1 MTCSAVGSFLL
12 LCGLPLTP
20 DDATACH
27 SHTQRNAEL
36 VTAMAELQRK
46 LTRERELAA
55 AATRDAKATKA
66 RLAVALRAARA
77 ARWGPAA
84 AVAGPSGDAGLGDA
98 HSGEV
103 LESPMVAPDSADD
116 HRPLLDGD
124 EDDMAAHG
132 GPRTELDG
140 RPATS
145 AGLSRSQ
152 VYGGAPAT
160 APAFPSARPGTRA
173 GALRARRDEGLGET
187 QPPSNGTLPDDP
199 VTPEEGQPA
208 VVAQLRGALREAHD
222 ECETLRRTVRQLRDQ
237 VAAAA
242 TSTAGD
248 DDTLARLRS
257 ALSTAHAREE
267 ALRQRSEADAASLA
281 AFKAN
286 HAAVLRQLEA
296 THARLAAERAAVGR
310 LTHQVE
316 EGGRGAGGSG
326 TSRVAE
332 LESQVEGLRAEHAAL
347 SAENKRLVDAALVAP
362 NRAAELRA
370 ARAALAE
377 CARGKA
383 QAEGSLA
390 DAKRI
395 LLAYGADLTTGG
407 PPLPGEDYR
416 AIRSDRDAL
425 KSAAAKL
432 RVELEAAQEALNLLR
447 AHPPPSAAP
456 PPAAHSAALL
466 PAVTD
471 EQWQEAVEER
481 ARLGEQVATLDA
493 QLVAKGKH
501 IALLEAQVED
511 LRSEVAHLRALLALG
526 DASAAEAQAQVEEQA
541 ARAAA
546 ERERAAAAVA
556 AAAAAATA
564 AAQVARQEAP
574 PLSPP
579 PPQQQPVRRDPFAM
593 SDFEDVRGS
602 AAAPPQSPPPAAA
615 AAAEE
620 EDVGGEEDDI
630 PGLGP
635 DENIAELHLERLS
648 LEKSALRG
656 ESNPNTFLTV
666 DFFEHE
672 TQATPLAAGWSVDLS
687 QTFEFV
693 VAVDNLF
700 IQFME
705 LDCLRLDLHVA
716 HGLDFR
722 TVGSAAWPLRRVLD
736 VPRGQRARE
745 AATSHDVQFRATSGE
760 VVATL
765 SLRMRLVRPVTE
777 ALRLY
782 RALPAFDFG
791 IGRISEAKREARMSF
806 QFAGPRPMGAAGIGL
821 GAAAESTVTV
831 AIERVTLLPHAARA
845 PALRNCA
852 VAFDFLGTVFSEEDQ
867 RTGVACHTGDGQL
880 RFGWRR
886 AYNVA
891 PTTAPAAWRALR
903 SAVADNDGTAAVA
916 FVLLADAQGQA
927 PQEVGF
933 ARLTFAS
940 LMRDGDARDV
950 DLVLTDEEGNDLGAC
965 TVSVLGSQA
974 LHAAAQA

>member
-1 MTCSAVGSFLL
+1 
-12 LCGLPLTP
+12 
-20 DDATACH
+20 
-27 SHTQRNAEL
+27 
-36 VTAMAELQRK
+36 MAELQRK

-84 AVAGPSGDAGLGDA
+84 AVGGHSEDGGFGEAP
-98 HSGEV
+98 SGEV
-103 LESPMVAPDSADD
+103 HESSMLAPAED
-116 HRPLLDGD
+116 HRGMLASERPSLDGD
-124 EDDMAAHG
+124 EEDMESG
-132 GPRTELDG
+132 GARTELDG

-152 VYGGAPAT
+152 VYGGAPAS
-160 APAFPSARPGTRA
+160 APAVRPGTRA
-173 GALRARRDEGLGET
+173 GAVRARRDEGLGET
-187 QPPSNGTLPDDP
+187 LPPFIDALPD
-199 VTPEEGQPA
+199 VANAEAQEEGQHG
-208 VVAQLRGALREAHD
+208 VVTQLRSALREAQD
-222 ECETLRRTVRQLRDQ
+222 ECDALRRTVRQLRDQ
-237 VAAAA
+237 AAAAA
-242 TSTAGD
+242 TSSAGD

-257 ALSTAHAREE
+257 ALTTAHAREE

-296 THARLAAERAAVGR
+296 THTRLAAERAAVGR
-310 LTHQVE
+310 LTHQLE

-326 TSRVAE
+326 TSRIAE
-332 LESQVEGLRAEHAAL
+332 LEATVEALRAENSAV
-347 SAENKRLVDAALVAP
+347 SAENKRLVDTALVAP

-383 QAEGSLA
+383 QAEGALA

-395 LLAYGADLTTGG
+395 LLAYGADLTAGG

-416 AIRSDRDAL
+416 AVRADRDAL

-447 AHPPPSAAP
+447 AHPPPSAVP
-456 PPAAHSAALL
+456 PPAAHSATLL
-466 PAVTD
+466 PVVTD
-471 EQWQEAVEER
+471 EQWQEAVEEK

-493 QLVAKGKH
+493 QLVAKEKH
-501 IALLEAQVED
+501 ISLLDAQVED
-511 LRSEVAHLRALLALG
+511 LRAEVAHLRAHVALG
-526 DASAAEAQAQVEEQA
+526 DATAAEKQ
-541 ARAAA
+541 ARAEEEAA
-546 ERERAAAAVA
+546 CAAADRER
-556 AAAAAATA
+556 AAATA
-564 AAQVARQEAP
+564 AAVAEATAAAVKRQQP
-574 PLSPP
+574 PPPSTPPPPP

-593 SDFEDVRGS
+593 SDFDDVRAS
-602 AAAPPQSPPPAAA
+602 AAAPQPPPPPPPAAPA
-615 AAAEE
+615 VE
-620 EDVGGEEDDI
+620 EDDAAGEEDDI

-635 DENIAELHLERLS
+635 DENIAELHLEHLT
-648 LEKSALRG
+648 LEKTALRG

-745 AATSHDVQFRATSGE
+745 AATSHAVQFRATNGE

-765 SLRMRLVRPVTE
+765 GLRMRLVRPVTE

-806 QFAGPRPMGAAGIGL
+806 QFAGPRPSL
-821 GAAAESTVTV
+821 GALAVDTASAAESTVTIAV
-831 AIERVTLLPHAARA
+831 ERVTLLPHAARA
-845 PALRNCA
+845 ASLRNCA

-867 RTGVACHTGDGQL
+867 RTGVASHAGDGQL

-886 AYNVA
+886 SYNVA

-903 SAVADNDGTAAVA
+903 AAVADNDGTAAVA

-950 DLVLTDEEGNDLGAC
+950 ELVLTDEDGNDLGAL
-965 TVSVLGSQA
+965 TVSVLASQA
-974 LHAAAQA
+974 LHAAARA

>member
-1 MTCSAVGSFLL
+1 
-12 LCGLPLTP
+12 
-20 DDATACH
+20 
-27 SHTQRNAEL
+27 
-36 VTAMAELQRK
+36 MAELQRK

-84 AVAGPSGDAGLGDA
+84 AVAGHSEDGDGEAPSGEPQHGSSMLAP
-98 HSGEV
+98 GE
-103 LESPMVAPDSADD
+103 D
-116 HRPLLDGD
+116 HRGMLASQRSSLDGA
-124 EDDMAAHG
+124 EVDMESG
-132 GPRTELDG
+132 GARTELDG

-152 VYGGAPAT
+152 VYGGTAT
-160 APAFPSARPGTRA
+160 ASVPAVRPGTRA
-173 GALRARRDEGLGET
+173 GAVRARRDEGLGDT
-187 QPPSNGTLPDDP
+187 HPPSDDP
-199 VTPEEGQPA
+199 LPNVANAAHEGVQHA
-208 VVAQLRGALREAHD
+208 VVTQLRSALREAQD
-222 ECETLRRTVRQLRDQ
+222 ECDAMRRTVRQLRDQ
-237 VAAAA
+237 AAAAA
-242 TSTAGD
+242 TSSAGD

-257 ALSTAHAREE
+257 ALTTAHAREE

-296 THARLAAERAAVGR
+296 THTRLAAERAAVGR

-316 EGGRGAGGSG
+316 EGGRGVGGSG

-332 LESQVEGLRAEHAAL
+332 LEASVEALRAENAAVI
-347 SAENKRLVDAALVAP
+347 AENKRLVDAALVAP

-383 QAEGSLA
+383 QAEGALA
-390 DAKRI
+390 DARRI
-395 LLAYGADLTTGG
+395 LLAYGADLTAGG

-416 AIRSDRDAL
+416 AVRADRDAL
-425 KSAAAKL
+425 KSTAAKL

-447 AHPPPSAAP
+447 AHPPPSSVP
-456 PPAAHSAALL
+456 PPAAHTAALL
-466 PAVTD
+466 PVVSD
-471 EQWQEAVEER
+471 EQWQEAVEEK
-481 ARLGEQVATLDA
+481 ARLGEQVAMLDA
-493 QLVAKGKH
+493 QLVAKEKH
-501 IALLEAQVED
+501 ISLLDAQVED
-511 LRSEVAHLRALLALG
+511 LRAEVAHLRAHVALG
-526 DASAAEAQAQVEEQA
+526 DATAAETQARVEEEA

-546 ERERAAAAVA
+546 ERERTAATAAAVA
-556 AAAAAATA
+556 ASAAAAATA
-564 AAQVARQEAP
+564 AAATRQETP
-574 PLSPP
+574 PP
-579 PPQQQPVRRDPFAM
+579 PPQEPPPQQPVRRDPFAM
-593 SDFEDVRGS
+593 SDYDDGRAP
-602 AAAPPQSPPPAAA
+602 AAAPQPPPPTAAPVVV
-615 AAAEE
+615 EE
-620 EDVGGEEDDI
+620 EDVAGEEDDI

-635 DENIAELHLERLS
+635 DENIAELHLEHLS
-648 LEKSALRG
+648 LEKAALRG

-745 AATSHDVQFRATSGE
+745 AATSHAVQFRATNGE

-765 SLRMRLVRPVTE
+765 GLRMRLVRPVTE

-806 QFAGPRPMGAAGIGL
+806 QFAGPIPTFRRAGHP
-821 GAAAESTVTV
+821 AE
-831 AIERVTLLPHAARA
+831 P
-845 PALRNCA
+845 PP
-852 VAFDFLGTVFSEEDQ
+852 Q
-867 RTGVACHTGDGQL
+867 HTCTWGITWETQL
-880 RFGWRR
+880 RDER
-886 AYNVA
+886 AS
-891 PTTAPAAWRALR
+891 TA
-903 SAVADNDGTAAVA
+903 
-916 FVLLADAQGQA
+916 
-927 PQEVGF
+927 
-933 ARLTFAS
+933 
-940 LMRDGDARDV
+940 
-950 DLVLTDEEGNDLGAC
+950 GA
-965 TVSVLGSQA
+965 T
-974 LHAAAQA
+974 